1 MSKKINTMIL
11 SITAFAAFLVMQ
23 PVAFG
28 AESIPLDLP
37 IGLKVG
43 ETASI
48 DSKLKMTLL
57 DVEDS
62 RCPSDVTCVWQGTV
76 FAKIQLVK
84 GDQDIGSYTISMETK
99 EGNEQAIEGYHIRL
113 TNVEPYPMSSMQVQP
128 TEYVLTF
135 FVSMAETNYFDSPL
149 NQYNSGIPFN
159 EIKCNSGLQ
168 ITQRYDGR
176 PACVKPATYFELI
189 KRDWVSNIIIIQSR
203 GVENDQNQTIQPVIK
218 TGTNSGHCIGYCSKE
233 FIITPEKI
241 TYTESGRDVSDKTKD
256 IPFSKS
262 NWNELVDLIDV
273 QKFNSLPDRIGCPG
287 CADAPIEWIEITSGN
302 KTKRIEFENGND
314 IPEINKLISV
324 LQKIRS
330 PIVSS
335 IESFEDC
342 VAAGNP
348 IMESYP
354 RQCKTNDGMNFVEV
368 VESHL
373 DLQSQCKKH
382 GGGWLSEFN
391 ECEYISEDQCLEM
404 KGMFKECESA
414 CRHNDSDIC
423 TKQCVQ
429 VCIVP

>member
-84 GDQDIGSYTISMETK
+84 GDQAIGSYTIYMETK

-189 KRDWVSNIIIIQSR
+189 KRDGVSNIIIIQSR
-203 GVENDQNQTIQPVIK
+203 SEDDQNQTIQPVIK

-287 CADAPIEWIEITSGN
+287 CADAPVEWIEITFGN
-302 KTKRIEFENGND
+302 KTKRIEFENGDD

-330 PIVSS
+330 PIVTS